1 MTVTTTEARGCTLV
15 TIAGELDIYTS
26 PNLGEAISELIREGS
41 SNLVIDLTSV
51 EFLDST
57 GLGVLVGALKKI
69 KACDGSLRLV
79 CNEDRLLKI
88 FRLTALISVFDIY
101 DTVEAA
107 FAGR

>member
-15 TIAGELDIYTS
+15 AMAGELDIYTA
-26 PNLGEAISELIREGS
+26 PNLSEVISEMIRDGKY
-41 SNLVIDLTSV
+41 NLVIDLTRV

-57 GLGVLVGALKKI
+57 ALGVLVGALKKI
-69 KACDGSLRLV
+69 KASNGSLQLV

-88 FRLTALISVFDIY
+88 FRMTGLTTVFVIH

-107 FAGR
+107 VAAR